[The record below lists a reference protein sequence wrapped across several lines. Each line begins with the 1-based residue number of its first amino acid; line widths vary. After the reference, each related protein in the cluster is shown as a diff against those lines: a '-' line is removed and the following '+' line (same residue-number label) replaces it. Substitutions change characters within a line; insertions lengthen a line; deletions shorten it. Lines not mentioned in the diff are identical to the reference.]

1 MSVATLMV
9 HLELGHPNTALLK
22 ITAAL
27 AERLHAGVIG
37 IALCQPMRI
46 IYNDGYIP
54 PDIFEQDRKQID
66 DEIKAA
72 EAEFREVL
80 TGRAATLE
88 WSSAVTSMSLSDY
101 LADESCRADLV
112 ITGVDR
118 NASLFDLSRHVDLGD
133 FVMQAGRPC
142 LIIPAETETL
152 SLEHVVVGWKDTR
165 ETRRAIR
172 DALPL
177 LKTAGQVTVVEIAA
191 TEDLDAANARLANV
205 AGWLKGHGIDATPVT
220 SPALGDDATQL
231 DAIAREKGATLLVAG
246 AYGHSRVREWALGGV
261 TRDLLLRAGRCALVS
276 H

>member
-1 MSVATLMV
+1 MTVATLMV

-22 ITAAL
+22 MTAAL
-27 AERLHAGVIG
+27 AERLQAGVIG

-66 DEIKAA
+66 NEISAA
-72 EAEFREVL
+72 EAEFRAVL
-80 TGRAATLE
+80 AGRVAAVE
-88 WSSAVTSMSLSDY
+88 WHSAVTSMPLSAY

-118 NASLFDLSRHVDLGD
+118 ATSMFDMSRHLDIGD
-133 FVMQAGRPC
+133 FVMEAGRPC
-142 LIIPAETETL
+142 LIVPAETDAL
-152 SLEHVVVGWKDTR
+152 SLDHVVIGWKDSR
-165 ETRRAIR
+165 ETRRAIG

-177 LKTAGQVTVVEIAA
+177 LKAAGRVTVVAIAA
-191 TEDLDAANARLANV
+191 KDDLDATKARLGDV
-205 AGWLKGHGIDATPVT
+205 AGWLKRHGIDATPVASAST
-220 SPALGDDATQL
+220 GDDATQL
-231 DAIAREKGATLLVAG
+231 DAAAREQGATLLVAG

>member
-27 AERLHAGVIG
+27 AERLHAGVVG

-54 PDIFEQDRKQID
+54 PDVFEQDRKQID
-66 DEIKAA
+66 NEIEAA
-72 EAEFREVL
+72 GAEFRAVL
-80 TGRAATLE
+80 TGRIAALE
-88 WSSAVTSMSLSDY
+88 WCSAVTSMSLSDY

-118 NASLFDLSRHVDLGD
+118 NASLFDLSRHVDIGD

-152 SLEHVVVGWKDTR
+152 SLDHVVVGWKDTR

-177 LKTAGQVTVVEIAA
+177 LKAADQVTVVEIAA
-191 TEDLDAANARLANV
+191 KDDLDAANARLADV
-205 AGWLKGHGIDATPVT
+205 ASWLKQHGIDAAPVT
-220 SPALGDDATQL
+220 AASLGDDATQL
-231 DAIAREKGATLLVAG
+231 DAIAREQGADLLVAG